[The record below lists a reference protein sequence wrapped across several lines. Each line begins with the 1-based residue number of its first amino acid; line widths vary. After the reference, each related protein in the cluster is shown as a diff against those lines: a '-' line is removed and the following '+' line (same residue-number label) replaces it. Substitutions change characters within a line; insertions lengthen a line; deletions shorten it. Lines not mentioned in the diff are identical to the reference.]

1 MRLYKMTMKNS
12 ANGFRVLN
20 TVTDYTRFYGLP
32 APAHP
37 LLTVIDLGSLRHNTS
52 PKAVA
57 AATTPVVQQLYMVS
71 LKRNMRGAAIRYGHQ
86 SYDFNEGV
94 LSFLAPGQGC
104 WAVANMTPDELNDWA
119 AGLSGWTLLFHP
131 DLLARYPLGKKITGY
146 GFFSYQVHEALHLS
160 AQEEAVL
167 DNLLATIR
175 SENERPVDAFS
186 QDVIVSQLDVLL
198 TYANRYYHRQFLT
211 RRTAEH
217 NRNGGLLT
225 RFETLLTGYFVQDPG
240 SRPTGQPLP
249 TVQFFADELNVS
261 PAYLSDMLR
270 TLTGQNTQQHIHQAL
285 IEKAKRLL
293 LTTSLS
299 VSETAFQLGFEYPQY
314 FSRLFKSKT
323 GVSPAAFRFS
333 AQ

>member
-1 MRLYKMTMKNS
+1 MKPS
-12 ANGFRVLN
+12 THFHVLN

-37 LLTVIDLGSLRHNTS
+37 LLTVLDLGSLRDQCTPEH
-52 PKAVA
+52 VQA
-57 AATTPVVQQLYMVS
+57 AQTPVVSQLYLVS
-71 LKRNMRGAAIRYGHQ
+71 LKRNMSGPAIRYGHQ
-86 SYDFNEGV
+86 SYDFSEGV

-104 WAVANMTPDELNDWA
+104 WAVGDMDESELRDWT
-119 AGLSGWTLLFHP
+119 AGLSGWTLLIHP
-131 DLLARYPLGKKITGY
+131 DLLSKYPLSKKMAGY
-146 GFFSYQVHEALHLS
+146 GFFSYDVHEALHLS
-160 AQEEAVL
+160 AQEEQVL

-175 SENERPVDAFS
+175 SEHERPIDAFS
-186 QDVIVSQLDVLL
+186 QDVIVSQLEVLL
-198 TYANRYYHRQFLT
+198 TYADRFYHRQFLT

-217 NRNGGLLT
+217 NLLS
-225 RFETLLTGYFVQDPG
+225 RFEAMLLGYFAQD
-240 SRPTGQPLP
+240 SERPLP
-249 TVQFFADELNVS
+249 TVQYFADALRVS

-270 TLTGQNTQQHIHQAL
+270 ILTGQNTQQHIHQVL

-299 VSETAFQLGFEYPQY
+299 INETAFQLGFDYPQY

-323 GVSPAAFRFS
+323 GLSPIAFRFS

>member
-1 MRLYKMTMKNS
+1 MKNS
-12 ANGFRVLN
+12 AKDFHVLN
-20 TVTDYTRFYGLP
+20 TVTEYTRFYGLP

-37 LLTVIDLGSLRHNTS
+37 LLTVIDLSSLRHNTS
-52 PKAVA
+52 SEAVM

-86 SYDFNEGV
+86 SYDYNEGV

-104 WAVANMTPDELNDWA
+104 WAVANMTPDEMSEWT

-131 DLLARYPLGKKITGY
+131 DLLSRYPLGKKILSY
-146 GFFSYQVHEALHLS
+146 GFFSYDVHEALHLS
-160 AQEEAVL
+160 AQEETVL
-167 DNLLATIR
+167 DNLLNTIQN
-175 SENERPVDAFS
+175 ENERPVDAFS

-217 NRNGGLLT
+217 DLLT
-225 RFETLLTGYFVQDPG
+225 RFETRLIGYFAQEPG
-240 SRPTGQPLP
+240 SRMTEQPLP
-249 TVQFFADELNVS
+249 TVQFFADELRVS

-270 TLTGQNTQQHIHQAL
+270 TLTGQNTQQHIHHAL

-293 LTTSLS
+293 LTTSLTIN
-299 VSETAFQLGFEYPQY
+299 ETAFQLGFEYPQY

-323 GVSPAAFRFS
+323 GVSPAAFRS
-333 AQ
+333 MVP